1 MKITLKGKIS
11 AALFAGLISII
22 TISYIVINIVLNN
35 NLEDYINNDMRGIIT
50 YAKESC
56 SSLVQLE
63 NTNNAWLTLNKISSL
78 FNIYISWNDENVG
91 QVIYEDDIEMYKRLQ
106 GDNKSLLR
114 LSSDDDMFFATLYYP
129 LYVNG
134 EHEGNLIIQK
144 DYSEIF
150 MTNNRVLKIVI
161 GTEAILLT
169 ILFIVIYLITNK
181 STKPLKKLVIAMDSL
196 GKGEVVSNLL
206 IETNDDISIITE
218 GFNDMKNNIV
228 EMQNNT
234 KEFFNNATHELKT
247 PLTAIRGYSQ
257 MLQEENFEDEF
268 VLRAVDRIEEESI
281 KMNKLVEK
289 LLMISR
295 EEVLVQVYSEEVNI
309 NKMTKRIIEAFHN
322 QIRDIGYNIS
332 LSEKA
337 EVKIIVIKEEI
348 ESILTNLIENSL
360 KYSTTKE
367 INIEIGMDEGKGQF
381 KIYNGVDKIKD
392 EIKDAQ
398 RLFEVKSDIITNIMN
413 NIMTLMSLGKTAE
426 ASRYQ
431 VMLNKLVDEGE
442 VWELNSLLDAIKKDI
457 LRYKENE

>member
-56 SSLVQLE
+56 SSLVKLE

-78 FNIYISWNDENVG
+78 FDIYISWNDENVG
-91 QVIYEDDIEMYKRLQ
+91 QVIYEDDIEMYKGLE

-114 LSSDDDMFFATLYYP
+114 LSCDDDMFFATLYYP

-134 EHEGNLIIQK
+134 EHEDNLIIQK
-144 DYSEIF
+144 DYSKIF

-161 GTEAILLT
+161 GTEAILLS
-169 ILFIVIYLITNK
+169 ILFIVIYLIINK
-181 STKPLKKLVIAMDSL
+181 SIKPLKKLVIAMDSL
-196 GKGEVVSNLL
+196 GRGEVVSNPP
-206 IETNDDISIITE
+206 IETKDDISIITE

-228 EMQNNT
+228 EMKNNT

-257 MLQEENFEDEF
+257 MLQDENFEDEF
-268 VLRAVDRIEEESI
+268 VLRAVERIEEESI

-295 EEVLVQVYSEEVNI
+295 EEALVQVYSEEVNI

-322 QIRDIGYNIS
+322 QIRDRGYNIY

-337 EVKIIVIKEEI
+337 EIKIIVIKEEV

-360 KYSTTKE
+360 KYSTNKD
-367 INIEIGMDEGKGQF
+367 INIEIGIDEGKGHF
-381 KIYNGVDKIKD
+381 KIYNGVDKIRD
-392 EIKDAQ
+392 EIKDILLEPFIKGENKDRQ
-398 RLFEVKSDIITNIMN
+398 ISSSGLGLYICKRLCEKNNFNIYYNLEKGYIEFVVKF
-413 NIMTLMSLGKTAE
+413 
-426 ASRYQ
+426 
-431 VMLNKLVDEGE
+431 NKD
-442 VWELNSLLDAIKKDI
+442 
-457 LRYKENE
+457 